1 MNILIGNTGLIGTT
15 LKKNI
20 DFDYEFNSKNLHTF
34 ADVVQDG
41 VEYNLYLSCLPATKW
56 QVNQNLLADLNNI
69 VLIINTLTSKKYSTI
84 YLFSTIDVYCQS
96 PLRSNENTVPTM
108 QFLSYGTNRYLFEK
122 MVLESLHCKSKIIF
136 RLPALFSKDIKK
148 NILFDL
154 LNNNNVE
161 KINVNSSYQ
170 WYNLDYL
177 YGDIIFQREHKM
189 FPGYEL
195 NLFSRGV
202 STKKIVEELFPEYS
216 DKVQNYSVATI
227 YDYCT
232 TVDKTGYIFTEQES
246 FEQIKEFVNEYRT
259 KPASI

>member
-1 MNILIGNTGLIGTT
+1 
-15 LKKNI
+15 
-20 DFDYEFNSKNLHTF
+20 
-34 ADVVQDG
+34 
-41 VEYNLYLSCLPATKW
+41 
-56 QVNQNLLADLNNI
+56 
-69 VLIINTLTSKKYSTI
+69 
-84 YLFSTIDVYCQS
+84 
-96 PLRSNENTVPTM
+96 M

-122 MVLESLHCKSKIIF
+122 MVLESLQCKYKIIF

-177 YGDIIFQREHKM
+177 YGDILFQREHKM
-189 FPGYEL
+189 FPGYEY
-195 NLFSRGV
+195 NLFSQGV
-202 STKKIVEELFPEYS
+202 STKKIVDELFPEYS

-232 TVDKTGYIFTEQES
+232 NVDESGYIFTEQES
-246 FEQIKEFVNEYRT
+246 FDQIKEFVNEYRP
-259 KPASI
+259 KPTSI